1 MQIVSA
7 DGLWHCKM
15 NAIYIRRRMKFTVPS
30 GTGETPMHVIA
41 ALQKNIASLG
51 FVLAPELCERL
62 CGLPLEKVE
71 SCYKSLVSALKEI
84 VGAHR
89 EFRPIYPDFPQQV
102 MEMSE
107 ARLYWNAILHYCT
120 NRLLPFAKRERT
132 PLLEDSEPKVIHLGT
147 REDFE
152 SIFSLLVASKTS
164 ISAQDKADVTWFIS
178 QYRDDILRLLPD
190 EIPSR
195 ENLATVGASLL
206 RLTNNGAEWLS
217 SRVKTATDVLRL
229 AVAMSDGDVS
239 LAAAAKFT
247 RFSRSERSLL
257 LSWIDRC
264 ANPTEDMLRWKG
276 RWIRLG
282 ERLHPGDYSKRFPKA
297 FAAFG
302 VLRSDLPFE
311 TFSSAVEKHLI
322 SGDGAAAVTL
332 LATRPGELT
341 RRLDHLLRTAKMP
354 DAVVDAFRQHAA
366 SVSTPVL
373 LQAMTHF
380 ARRSEP
386 SGLRTI
392 FPKGKVAKV
401 QAIENNLPMLPP
413 GTDKAIAEICED
425 TLVGRFRALPPLGR
439 CYLDGRLSDF
449 LVPFSQRSAAKT
461 LRTLVRGSRLSM
473 PDCKV
478 LRFFLWWRN
487 GSSRT
492 DIDLS
497 AALYDAELKYV
508 DVVAYYNLKNFG
520 GCHSGDIVDAPEG
533 AAEFIDLDVERTK
546 AAGVR
551 YVVMSINSFTMQPYC
566 DLPECF
572 AGWMAR
578 QSAGSGEIF
587 EPRTVQDKVDIASD
601 TRVCLPAV
609 FDLVERRV
617 LWMDIALN
625 GSPYWNNVQNNL
637 SGVSLMLRAMLG
649 LKKTTLHTLFGLH
662 IKARGQLTLSQSDAD
677 TVFSTQSGLTPFDL
691 DRIAAEYL

>member
-1 MQIVSA
+1 
-7 DGLWHCKM
+7 M
-15 NAIYIRRRMKFTVPS
+15 NAIYIRRRMKATVPQ
-30 GTGETPMHVIA
+30 GTGETPIHVIA

-51 FVLAPELCERL
+51 FILAPEMCQRL
-62 CGLPLEKVE
+62 GCLPLEKVE
-71 SCYKSLVSALKEI
+71 VFYKELIGALKEL

-89 EFRPIYPDFPQQV
+89 EFRPMYPNFPHQV

-107 ARLYWNAILHYCT
+107 AQLYWNAIVHYCT
-120 NRLLPFAKRERT
+120 NRLVSFVKRERS
-132 PLLEDSEPKVIHLGT
+132 PLLEHSEPKVIHLGT

-152 SIFSLLVASKTS
+152 HLFSLIVSAKTS
-164 ISAQDKADVTWFIS
+164 ISAQDKADVIWFIS
-178 QYRDDILRLLPD
+178 QYRDDIIRLLPD
-190 EIPSR
+190 AIPCR
-195 ENLATVGASLL
+195 ENLAIVGAALV
-206 RLTNNGAEWLS
+206 RFTKNGSAWLS
-217 SRVKTATDVLRL
+217 GRVQTATDILRL

-239 LAAAAKFT
+239 LATAAKFT
-247 RFSRSERSLL
+247 KFTRGERSLF

-297 FAAFG
+297 FAAFD
-302 VLRSDLPFE
+302 VLRNDLQFE
-311 TFSSAVEKHLI
+311 TFNGLVEKHLL
-322 SGDGAAAVTL
+322 SGEETGAVSL
-332 LATRPGELT
+332 LSSRPGELA
-341 RRLDHLLRTAKMP
+341 RRLDHLLRTAKAP
-354 DAVVDAFRQHAA
+354 DFVVDAFRQKAS

-380 ARRSEP
+380 ARRGES

-392 FPKGKVAKV
+392 FPKGKIAKV
-401 QAIENNLPMLPP
+401 QAIQNNLPQLPT
-413 GTDKAIAEICED
+413 GADKTITEICEQ
-425 TLVGRFRALPPLGR
+425 TLIQRFRALPPLGR
-439 CYLDGRLSDF
+439 CYLDDRMTDY

-461 LRTLVRGSRLSM
+461 LRTLVRGSRLPM

-508 DVVAYYNLKNFG
+508 DVVSYYNLKNFG
-520 GCHSGDIVDAPEG
+520 GCHSGDIVDAPQG
-533 AAEFIDLDVERTK
+533 AAEFIDIDVELTK

-609 FDLVERRV
+609 FDFVEMRV
-617 LWMDIALN
+617 LWMDITLN
-625 GSPYWNNVQNNL
+625 GQPYWNNVQNNL
-637 SGVSLMLRAMLG
+637 SGVALMLRAMLG
-649 LKKTTLHTLFGLH
+649 LKKTSLHTLFGLH
-662 IKARGQLTLSQSDAD
+662 IKARGQLTTSPEDAD
-677 TVFSTQSGLTPFDL
+677 TVFSTDSGVTPFDL
-691 DRIAAEYL
+691 DRIAAEFL